1 MGENVLNKIMTPKLV
16 EQLGLKRVCATCRPR
31 EIVGGKHKLKGMM
44 CPQCGNHYDEFGNHN
59 RFRAYKWIYATF
71 QQAGFPMNERHVE
84 SLYMMARIKVSENEA
99 TYLQVIEYALDQL
112 KSGGK
117 LPS

>member
-1 MGENVLNKIMTPKLV
+1 MTPKMV
-16 EQLGLKRVCATCRPR
+16 EQLGLTRVCATCRPK
-31 EIVGGKHKLKGMM
+31 ELHFGKHTLKGLM

-59 RFRAYKWIYATF
+59 RFRAHKWIYTTF
-71 QQAGFPMNERHVE
+71 QQAGFQMSEKHVE

-99 TYLQVIEYALDQL
+99 TYMQIIEYALNQL
-112 KSGGK
+112 KSGGQ